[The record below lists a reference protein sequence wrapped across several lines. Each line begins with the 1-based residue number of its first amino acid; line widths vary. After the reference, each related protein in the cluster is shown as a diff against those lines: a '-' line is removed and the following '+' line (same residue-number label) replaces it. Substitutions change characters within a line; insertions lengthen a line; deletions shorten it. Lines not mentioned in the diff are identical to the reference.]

1 LIRLAVDR
9 ITPLPRWTLF
19 AVGLACAQLCL
30 ACSGPADWPK
40 GDDDAPTAP
49 EPEGRDDDSDVEI
62 TGTVVEPAEHPVEG
76 LTVCLFGYDDAPCAT
91 TDRQGTFVMRVPPRK
106 RVLFSLEGRDE
117 FPPALAA
124 YETSTSD
131 ASFRVLTFP
140 MALLPLLDGA
150 IGKEIDL
157 HLGNILLEAR
167 SGRAEGTPNV
177 AGVSAAIDPANGFG
191 PFYQADLLPDA
202 ALTETGAAGGIG
214 FANLSSGSYQ
224 VALHHA
230 VRTCSPWVAWPGD
243 DADTIALEAVAGYV
257 TLASVVCE

>member
-9 ITPLPRWTLF
+9 ITPLTRWTLF
-19 AVGLACAQLCL
+19 VVGLACAQPCL
-30 ACSGPADWPK
+30 ACSAPADWPK
-40 GDDDAPTAP
+40 GEEETPAAPAPNGDDDAS
-49 EPEGRDDDSDVEI
+49 EVEI

-91 TDRQGTFVMRVPPRK
+91 TDRQGTFVMRVPARK
-106 RVLFSLEGRDE
+106 RVLLSFEGRDE

-124 YETSTSD
+124 YETTSSD

-140 MALLPLLDGA
+140 LALLPLLDGA
-150 IGKEIDL
+150 IGHEIDL
-157 HLGNILLEAR
+157 GLGNILLEAR
-167 SGRAEGTPNV
+167 STRSEGAPNV
-177 AGVSAAIDPANGFG
+177 AGVSAAIDPASGFG

-214 FANLSSGSYQ
+214 FANLPSGSYQ

-243 DADTIALEAVAGYV
+243 DADTIHVEAVEGYV